1 MTKKQKKELK
11 KIILSSVFFIAAFF
25 IEEVKIYFLSLS
37 AIFSAIAFLICG
49 YKSIARAFKNL
60 VRLNPLDEHL
70 LMSVASIG
78 AFCIGEPVEGAA
90 VMLFYQIGELF
101 QSIAVA
107 KSRKSIASLAAIAPE
122 FACVLRDGEYK
133 NANPDEVVIGDK
145 LLIKP
150 GEKVPVDCKVI
161 EGNSDVDKKAI
172 TGESMPESV
181 SEGDIILSGSVNLS
195 GAIYAT
201 ATSTYVNSTV
211 SKIIELTES
220 MSSKKSKYESFIH
233 RFALVYTPIVVCAA
247 VILAVVPSI
256 FLGNWSEWIRR
267 ALTFLVISCPCAL
280 VISVPLAFFAG
291 LGNASKYGILIKGS
305 NYLEALSLSDTA
317 VFDKTG
323 TLTSGGFFIT
333 EVNPEDISEEELLKL
348 VASAEFYSN
357 HPIKDAIQKEYEGEL
372 ISLQNAEELSGMGIL
387 AKSCDGVVLV
397 GNQRLLE
404 KYNIEYVKN
413 TSLGTAV
420 YVAQGGKFLGSVT
433 VSDKLKDNAQKAL
446 QNLKKSGIKKIVILT
461 GDKKEAALFISEQV
475 GADDVKYE
483 LLPQDKVS
491 EMEKII
497 KNSRGKVLFIGD
509 GINDAP
515 VMAMADVAIS
525 MGQIGQSAAIE
536 SSDIVLTDDNLEKIS
551 SAIKISKRTVMC
563 AKTNIIFS
571 IGVKVLVLVLGTLGL
586 TNIWMAVFADVGVCV
601 IAILNSIRLLSQKI
615 K

>member
-11 KIILSSVFFIAAFF
+11 KIILSSVFFIATFF
-25 IEEVKIYFLSLS
+25 TEEVKIYFLSLS

-133 NANPDEVVIGDK
+133 NVNPDEVVIGDK

-161 EGNSDVDKKAI
+161 EGNSDIDKKAI

-233 RFALVYTPIVVCAA
+233 RFALVYTPIVVFAA

-571 IGVKVLVLVLGTLGL
+571 IGVKVLVLVLGALGL

>member
-1 MTKKQKKELK
+1 MSKKQKKELK

-25 IEEVKIYFLSLS
+25 TEDVKIYFLSLS
-37 AIFSAIAFLICG
+37 AILSAIAFLICG

-60 VRLNPLDEHL
+60 ARLNPLDEHL

-107 KSRKSIASLAAIAPE
+107 KGRKSIAALYDIAPE
-122 FACVLRDGEYK
+122 FACVLRDGKYK
-133 NANPDEVVIGDK
+133 NINPDEVVIGDK

-150 GEKVPVDCKVI
+150 GEKIPVDCKVL
-161 EGNSDVDKKAI
+161 EGVSDIDKKAI

-181 SEGDIILSGSVNLS
+181 SAGDAILSGSINLA

-211 SKIIELTES
+211 AKIIELTENV
-220 MSSKKSKYESFIH
+220 SSKKSKYESFIH
-233 RFALVYTPIVVCAA
+233 RFALVYTPVVVCAA

-305 NYLEALSLSDTA
+305 NYLEALSSADTA

-323 TLTSGGFFIT
+323 TLTSGGFFVTEINPVDIT
-333 EVNPEDISEEELLKL
+333 EEELLQI
-348 VASAEFYSN
+348 VASIEFYSN
-357 HPIKDAIQKEYEGEL
+357 HPIKDAIQKEYTREL
-372 ISLQNAEELSGMGIL
+372 IRLENVKEISGMGIS
-387 AKSCDGVVLV
+387 AESVDGVILV
-397 GNQRLLE
+397 GNLRLLE
-404 KYNIEYVKN
+404 EYNIKYVKN

-420 YVAQGGKFLGSVT
+420 YVARGGKFLGSIIVT
-433 VSDKLKDNAQKAL
+433 DKLKDNAHIAL
-446 QNLKKSGIKKIVILT
+446 QALKKTGIKKIVILT
-461 GDKKEAALFISEQV
+461 GDKEETARFVCAQV
-475 GADDVKYE
+475 EADDVKYE

-491 EMEKII
+491 QMEKII
-497 KNSRGKVLFIGD
+497 NDARGKVIFTGD

-551 SAIKISKRTVMC
+551 SAIRISRRTMRCV
-563 AKTNIIFS
+563 KTNIIFS
-571 IGVKVLVLVLGTLGL
+571 IGVKVLVLALGALGL

-615 K
+615 S

>member
-25 IEEVKIYFLSLS
+25 TEEVKIYLLSLS

-133 NANPDEVVIGDK
+133 NVNPDDVVIGDK

-150 GEKVPVDCKVI
+150 GEKIPVDCKVT
-161 EGNSDVDKKAI
+161 EGNSDIDKKAI

-220 MSSKKSKYESFIH
+220 VSSKKSKYESFIH
-233 RFALVYTPIVVCAA
+233 RFALIYTPIVVCAA

-333 EVNPEDISEEELLKL
+333 EVNPEGISEEELLKL

-357 HPIKDAIQKEYEGEL
+357 HPIKDAITKEYTGEL
-372 ISLQNAEELSGMGIL
+372 IPLKNPKDLSGMGIC
-387 AKSCDGVVLV
+387 AENDDGVVLV

-446 QNLKKSGIKKIVILT
+446 QNLKKSGIKKIIILT
-461 GDKKEAALFISEQV
+461 GDKKETALFISEQV

-497 KNSRGKVLFIGD
+497 NNSRGKVIFIGD

-571 IGVKVLVLVLGTLGL
+571 IGVKVLVLVLGALGL